1 MSLDDVWQ
9 AYIRQGLDG
18 ARAAVDDGTAL
29 ETFYAALLAW
39 ADADAVGAAALARAA
54 ARLQPDSRVFAAAV
68 RYLDH
73 VLSAGQASVYV
84 DGAAFAVFVR
94 EGGNVG
100 LYAAL
105 SDALRERYA
114 ACGAGFSLLDIGVGD
129 GMALLPALV
138 DRVTALDL
146 VEPSAAM
153 LARTSAALDARGVT
167 HRAVNATVQDF
178 ITQEPPSAR
187 WDIIQATFSLQSLP
201 PDERPAVLTWLRA
214 HGARV
219 LLAEFDVPDFAAMLA
234 PDRVRY
240 VVARY
245 ERGVAEYEHSPDGRL
260 VEQGFLMPV
269 FFGYFDRSAARTN
282 WEGPIQGWAD
292 ALRAAGFTAISVQSL
307 FDYFWAGAYLIDAR

>member
-1 MSLDDVWQ
+1 MALDEVWQ
-9 AYIRQGLDG
+9 AYARRGLDG
-18 ARAAVDDGTAL
+18 ARAAAEGGSAL

-39 ADADAVGAAALARAA
+39 ADDDALGAAALAGTA

-68 RYLDH
+68 RYLDQ
-73 VLSAGQASVYV
+73 VLSAGKAGVYV

-105 SDALRERYA
+105 SAALRERYA
-114 ACGAGFSLLDIGVGD
+114 ACGTGFSLLDIGVGD

-138 DRVTALDL
+138 DHSTVLDL

-153 LARTSAALDARGVT
+153 LARTSAALDVRGVP

-178 ITQEPPSAR
+178 IAQESPSAR

-201 PDERPAVLTWLRA
+201 PGERPPVLAWLRA

-219 LLAEFDVPDFAAMLA
+219 LLAEFDVPDFAALLA

-240 VVARY
+240 VVTRY
-245 ERGVAEYEHSPDGRL
+245 ERGLAEYEHSPDGRL

-269 FFGYFDRSAARTN
+269 FFGYFDRSVARTN

-292 ALRAAGFTAISVQSL
+292 ALRAAGFTAIGVQHL
-307 FDYFWAGAYLIDAR
+307 FDYFWAGAFLIDAR